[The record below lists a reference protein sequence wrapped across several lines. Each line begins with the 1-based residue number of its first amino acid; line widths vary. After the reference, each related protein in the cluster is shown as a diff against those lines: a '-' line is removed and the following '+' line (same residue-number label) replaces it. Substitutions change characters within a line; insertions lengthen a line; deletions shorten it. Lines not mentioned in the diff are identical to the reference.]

1 MMTVNNVVSL
11 FENIASAHYNIHG
24 FGFGNI
30 FEING
35 EIKPGL
41 TYPLLWVV
49 PVDSTTTENT
59 QQRRFLLL
67 VVSLV
72 KKDLSNRNEVW
83 SDCEQTLND
92 VIKILKNESDD
103 YNLIG
108 DPVLTPVAEKHGDWL
123 TGWQADIVLET
134 DFNNNYCDIPSSN
147 ISSPVAVPG
156 YGIIKDQHGNIV
168 TTLRR
173 GEVYYIEILETVQQ
187 TLGTVTPTI
196 IQVIS

>member
-1 MMTVNNVVSL
+1 MMTLNNIKGL
-11 FENIASAHYNIHG
+11 FENIASSHYNIEG

-41 TYPLLWVV
+41 TFPLLWLV
-49 PVDSTTTENT
+49 PRSATTTENT
-59 QQRRFLLL
+59 QQR
-67 VVSLV
+67 SLGLMIVDRV
-72 KKDLSNRNEVW
+72 KKDKSNRDEVW
-83 SDCEQTLND
+83 SDTEQTIND

-103 YNLIG
+103 YNLVNEPEITYF
-108 DPVLTPVAEKHGDWL
+108 DEQHADWVAGC
-123 TGWQADIVLET
+123 QVDIVLES
-134 DFNNNYCDIPSSN
+134 DFNNNYCDIPSAN

-173 GEVYYIEILETVQQ
+173 GEVYYIEILETIEQ